1 MEQFLV
7 GIILALIGL
16 AVCFFGLRFWFILL
30 PVFGAVTGFFVGA
43 RVMQDIFGTGF
54 LSTTTSW
61 IVGII
66 MAIVFALLSYFI
78 WYAGAIIM
86 AGAVGA
92 SLFSGVLHA
101 LFTNPWGWVL
111 FIVALIGAIIFAVGA
126 LILNLPIYIVIVNSA
141 LGGAALAIAGLLTI
155 FGTIEV
161 EELANGA
168 ALAVVERDQAGER
181 VLALGCGLDRPR
193 RGGHLLP
200 TARASRR
207 PGFPRRSGSRPRP
220 HKAQAQSSI
229 GQRERRQSGA
239 LASFSADPGTFPL
252 PA

>member
-1 MEQFLV
+1 VVGSGPVEDVDWGCSEAMEQFLV

-16 AVCFFGLRFWFILL
+16 AVCFLGLRFWFILL

-54 LSTTTSW
+54 LATTTSW

-66 MAIVFALLSYFI
+66 MAIVLALLSYFI

-86 AGAVGA
+86 VGAVGA

-126 LILNLPIYIVIVNSA
+126 LILNLPIYIIIVNSA
-141 LGGAALAIAGLLTI
+141 LIGAALAIAGLLTI

-168 ALAVVERDQAGER
+168 ALAVVNETKLGNASWLWVVAWI
-181 VLALGCGLDRPR
+181 VLAAVGIFYQLRTVAETR
-193 RGGHLLP
+193 LP
-200 TARASRR
+200 EEKWVPA
-207 PGFPRRSGSRPRP
+207 
-220 HKAQAQSSI
+220 KAA
-229 GQRERRQSGA
+229 
-239 LASFSADPGTFPL
+239 
-252 PA
+252 

>member
-1 MEQFLV
+1 MEILV

-54 LSTTTSW
+54 LSTTVSW
-61 IVGII
+61 LVGIVV
-66 MAIVFALLSYFI
+66 AVLFALLSWYV

-101 LFTNPWGWVL
+101 LFTNPWGGL
-111 FIVALIGAIIFAVGA
+111 LIIVALIGAVIFAVGA
-126 LILNLPIYIVIVNSA
+126 LMLNLPIYIVIVNSA
-141 LGGAALAIAGLLTI
+141 LAGASLAVAGLLTI

-161 EELANGA
+161 LELANGA
-168 ALAVVERDQAGER
+168 ALAVVNETKLGSASWLW
-181 VLALGCGLDRPR
+181 VLAWIVLAVAGIYYQLRSVDEIR
-193 RGGHLLP
+193 LP
-200 TARASRR
+200 EQRWVPARA
-207 PGFPRRSGSRPRP
+207 
-220 HKAQAQSSI
+220 A
-229 GQRERRQSGA
+229 
-239 LASFSADPGTFPL
+239 
-252 PA
+252 